1 MAVRGKMTYTAEVFN
16 MSKQK
21 YTLPEVGFSSSVNS
35 KPAGFNWLSR
45 EWKSLIDREAEI
57 DQDQDGGAQ

>member
-1 MAVRGKMTYTAEVFN
+1 MLN
-16 MSKQK
+16 MSEQK
-21 YTLPEVGFSSSVNS
+21 YTLPEVRFSPSDNS

-57 DQDQDGGAQ
+57 DQEQDGGTQ